1 MPERPGVHAPPWT
14 REATATRTPQP
25 QLEKSSHHEATK
37 TQCSQ
42 KEIIFFFKERSEGQ
56 KERKAFMPRYPKRSC
71 LESLR
76 LWLLRMCLSMWNT
89 FKAVWVILHLP
100 LQTCPLSQ
108 PHTVPWGWP
117 LGFIWVSLSLAS
129 CGLGQWEVSRDETW
143 RRERPGYFFPVLPG
157 PPTFLGPL
165 PAASVSP
172 GLWLQ
177 LSTRLS
183 NTVSFLLLLF
193 SP

>member
-1 MPERPGVHAPPWT
+1 MVKNPPANAGDTGSIPGRGRSQLLWDNCACARQILMPERPGVHAPPWT

-76 LWLLRMCLSMWNT
+76 LWLLRMCLTMWNT

-108 PHTVPWGWP
+108 PHTVPWG
-117 LGFIWVSLSLAS
+117 
-129 CGLGQWEVSRDETW
+129 
-143 RRERPGYFFPVLPG
+143 
-157 PPTFLGPL
+157 
-165 PAASVSP
+165 
-172 GLWLQ
+172 
-177 LSTRLS
+177 
-183 NTVSFLLLLF
+183 
-193 SP
+193 